1 MARTSNPYG
10 AGDKAVKAIDRDRE
24 RERRFM
30 MQACFKHAE
39 DLATKL
45 VQRLMD
51 EHIVETTSDRDL
63 REVFSALFTKLGDME
78 EFDLQ
83 FKIAPIRSMVNNP
96 NHVSLYLTQYIT
108 EDLVQHPK
116 VQDVFGDDQEIYRV
130 VDSVMSKI
138 RPQAS

>member
-30 MQACFKHAE
+30 LQACFKHAD
-39 DLATKL
+39 DLVVKL

-63 REVFSALFTKLGDME
+63 RDVFHTLFMKLGDME
-78 EFDLQ
+78 EFDIQ
-83 FKIAPIRSMVNNP
+83 FKIAPLRALIP
-96 NHVSLYLTQYIT
+96 NFNIVSLYITQYII

-116 VQDVFGDDQEIYRV
+116 VQDVFGEDQEIYRV

-138 RPQAS
+138 RPQA

>member
-39 DLATKL
+39 ELSTKL

-63 REVFSALFTKLGDME
+63 RDVFCTLFTKLADME
-78 EFDLQ
+78 EFDMQ
-83 FKIAPIRSMVNNP
+83 FKIAPIRSLISNANF
-96 NHVSLYLTQYIT
+96 VSLYLTQYII

-130 VDSVMSKI
+130 VDSVLSKI
-138 RPQAS
+138 RPQGS